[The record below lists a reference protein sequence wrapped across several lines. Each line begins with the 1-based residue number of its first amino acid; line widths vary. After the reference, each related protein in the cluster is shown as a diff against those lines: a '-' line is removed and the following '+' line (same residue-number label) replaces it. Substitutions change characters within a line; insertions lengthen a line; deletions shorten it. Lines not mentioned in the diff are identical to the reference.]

1 MLATESS
8 ACVLILCCGISAGGR
23 IAGAVPNIGNFLEF
37 GVFFLFLLMCF
48 SDKLNFDD
56 SVINRVTEKS
66 RQKEADM

>member
-1 MLATESS
+1 M
-8 ACVLILCCGISAGGR
+8 LCCGILAGSR
-23 IAGAVPNIGNFLEF
+23 IAEAIPNIGNFF
-37 GVFFLFLLMCF
+37 DIGSSFSFLHMCF